1 MFGSAPVFRPGTHGL
16 HRILVFAIVTS
27 LSVDA
32 NASSDMGSPCL
43 SAPPLP
49 APVGNVVYVS
59 DMAQLQ
65 DAVSPSN
72 LVDDT
77 TILLAPGDYYL
88 NATINISRDNV
99 TLRGATDGCDDAVL
113 IGKGME
119 DRSVQ
124 HGIFTNNKGLKVQ
137 NLAIR
142 DVYNHPIALNA
153 QADSPQIYNV
163 KLLNAG
169 QQFIKASSGLGWG
182 QGVDDGIVEYTIM
195 EYTAGPPSVDTGGGI
210 GYTNGVDVHGG
221 QRWNIRNNL
230 FKNFSTPD
238 SADHLWN
245 PAVLMWNGA
254 GETVTENNVFV
265 NVDRAIAYGLKDD
278 INGAN
283 HTGGII
289 RNNMIVYEEGLYSS
303 WRKSNSDGAI
313 ILWDSP
319 GTKVLQNTI
328 LTNGNLNKS
337 IEFRWNTA
345 GGEAKNNLVDAPIS
359 GRSGALFTAEENDFS
374 ASAEMFVN
382 PADGDLHLLASAS
395 QVPALVEVPFDF
407 DGQARPFGTMT
418 DVGAD
423 AFYFPGDFDGD
434 TDIDGNDFLVWQ
446 RGGSPKG
453 ATASDLGA
461 WETNYGTFA
470 SVATSASV
478 PEPSTGHLFLMGIV
492 VASRLSS
499 RRWSQ

>member
-1 MFGSAPVFRPGTHGL
+1 MFNFASGTHF
-16 HRILVFAIVTS
+16 RVRFPIWVFAIVAIAS
-27 LSVDA
+27 LSMNVK
-32 NASSDMGSPCL
+32 ASSDMGSPCL

-49 APVGNVVYVS
+49 APVGNIVNVS
-59 DMAQLQ
+59 NIIQLQ
-65 DAVSPSN
+65 NAVSPSN
-72 LVDDT
+72 LVENT
-77 TILLAPGDYYL
+77 TILLAPGEYYL
-88 NATINISRDNV
+88 NATLNISRDNV
-99 TLRGATDGCDDAVL
+99 TLRGATDGCDDVVL
-113 IGKGME
+113 IGKGMA
-119 DRSVQ
+119 DSSVQ
-124 HGIFTNNKGLKVQ
+124 HGIFTDNKGLKVQ

-153 QADSPQIYNV
+153 NADSPEIYNV

-182 QGVDDGIVEYTIM
+182 QGVDDGVVEYTIM
-195 EYTAGPPSVDTGGGI
+195 EYTAGPPNVDTGGGI

-238 SADHLWN
+238 FADHLWN

-278 INGAN
+278 ANGAN

-289 RNNMIVYEEGLYSS
+289 RNNMIVYEEGLYSP
-303 WRKSNSDGAI
+303 WRKANSDGSI

-319 GTKVLQNTI
+319 GTEVFQNTV

-345 GGEAKNNLVDAPIS
+345 GGVAKNNLVDAPIS
-359 GRSGALFTAEENDFS
+359 GRSGALFTAEENDFT

-382 PADGDLHLLASAS
+382 AAEGDLHLLASAG
-395 QVPALVEVPFDF
+395 QVPALAEVPFDI
-407 DGQARPFGTMT
+407 DGQARLLGTMV

-423 AFYFPGDFDGD
+423 EFFLPADFDGNGNV
-434 TDIDGNDFLVWQ
+434 DGRDFLTWQ
-446 RGGSPKG
+446 VGYGFAYSD
-453 ATASDLGA
+453 SDLA
-461 WETNYGTFA
+461 IWQSSYGVGGLS
-470 SVATSASV
+470 SVAAHV
-478 PEPSTGHLFLMGIV
+478 PEPNTLVFLSLG
-492 VASRLSS
+492 ATLLWSRYGLA
-499 RRWSQ
+499 RIR